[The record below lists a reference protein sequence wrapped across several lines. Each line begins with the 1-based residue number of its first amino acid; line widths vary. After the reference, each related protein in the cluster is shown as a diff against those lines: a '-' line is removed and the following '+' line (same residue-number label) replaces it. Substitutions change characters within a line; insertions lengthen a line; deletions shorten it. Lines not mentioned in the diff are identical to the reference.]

1 MAFWKKRVRPDDSP
15 GAAKGLPDRGAKSN
29 VAASGVGKGASR
41 GSGSGPASGGGS
53 AAPPSPDASRDGR
66 GSGSGQSRRDGASP
80 GGPPGSGTSAGAGNS
95 SGGGTEG
102 ASSQAAG
109 FLRGDTG
116 EDTRSL
122 GLLLDTIARV
132 SASRDLESLL
142 DYVVDSSIEAT
153 GAERGFLV
161 LMDDRTGKQVVR
173 VARQRGADGT
183 ATPLGR
189 DVKYSTSVVQRV
201 VEQEAPLKTTLQKDG
216 EDLEL
221 GNSVFDLKLRAVM
234 CVPLAPRGGVHAQQ
248 GEAAHPSALPSG
260 ALYVDSKA
268 ATREFMAEDLALFH
282 ALAQHIAIAL
292 ENAQLNIHSI
302 ERARL
307 ERSLEIAAEIQSG
320 LMPKSPPSIEGFDLF
335 GWYRS
340 AEHASGDFYDF
351 VRTKRGGV
359 AAVVGDVTGHG
370 VGPALVTATA
380 QASLRSYARVLEDPG
395 AVVTMLNSD
404 LSERIED
411 GMFLTLFVAELE
423 KNGVVHIL
431 NAGHTPPL
439 IWRAADQTIET
450 IASDGPALGLMEDLE
465 YETHAEITLHKGDIL
480 LAFTDGLVEA
490 RHPDH
495 PDRFFEEQGVRAV
508 LADRGHA
515 GASAKDAVE
524 AVAAAALEFSDGARE
539 DDVTIVAIRRTE

>member
-1 MAFWKKRVRPDDSP
+1 MAFWKRRGKADDAATPPERTPSPSRRPSP
-15 GAAKGLPDRGAKSN
+15 PAAGAGPGE
-29 VAASGVGKGASR
+29 ASR
-41 GSGSGPASGGGS
+41 AT
-53 AAPPSPDASRDGR
+53 PPPT
-66 GSGSGQSRRDGASP
+66 
-80 GGPPGSGTSAGAGNS
+80 GTSA
-95 SGGGTEG
+95 
-102 ASSQAAG
+102 

-116 EDTRSL
+116 EDSRSL
-122 GLLLDTIARV
+122 ELLLDTIARV
-132 SASRDLESLL
+132 SHSRDLESLL
-142 DYVVDSSIEAT
+142 DFVVDSSVEAT

-161 LMDDRTGKQVVR
+161 LMDDRTGGQVVR
-173 VARQRGADGT
+173 VARERRSDGT
-183 ATPLGR
+183 SVPLGR
-189 DVKYSTSVVQRV
+189 DVKYSTSVVKRV
-201 VEQEAPLKTTLQKDG
+201 VDTDEPIKTTLQKDG

-234 CVPLAPRGGVHAQQ
+234 CVPLVPRA
-248 GEAAHPSALPSG
+248 GESDSEPAAADASGALPRG

-268 ATREFMAEDLALFH
+268 ATRDFAPEDLALFH

-292 ENAQLNIHSI
+292 ENAQLNLHSI

-307 ERSLEIAAEIQSG
+307 ERSLEIAAEIQAG
-320 LMPKSPPSIEGFDLF
+320 LMPKSPPSIDGFDLF

-351 VRTKRGGV
+351 VRTKGGGV

-395 AVVTMLNSD
+395 AVVTMLNAD
-404 LSERIED
+404 LSERMDD
-411 GMFLTLFVAELE
+411 GMFLTLFVADL
-423 KNGVVHIL
+423 GATGDVCVL

-439 IWRAADQTIET
+439 IWRAATSTIESVE
-450 IASDGPALGLMEDLE
+450 SDGPALGLMDDMAYSAKDPIHLE
-465 YETHAEITLHKGDIL
+465 PGDML

-508 LADRGHA
+508 LSDQGHA
-515 GASAKDAVE
+515 GAGAKETVE
-524 AVAAAALEFSDGARE
+524 AVAKAALEFAEGARE
-539 DDVTIVAIRRTE
+539 DDVTIVAIRRVEAG